1 MDVQNSTLFN
11 FAQSFGFSSVPDSQP
26 PHLADSFRKAKEMNA
41 DFILSEISTDQ
52 MTLDRPTMS
61 RKTFLN
67 FVTPTNWQVGETV
80 ARTAGLKS
88 PIVGQLDRD
97 GTVWNCG

>member
-41 DFILSEISTDQ
+41 DFILSEIS
-52 MTLDRPTMS
+52 R
-61 RKTFLN
+61 
-67 FVTPTNWQVGETV
+67 TNDFGPSNDESKNVSE
-80 ARTAGLKS
+80 LCDS
-88 PIVGQLDRD
+88 D
-97 GTVWNCG
+97 